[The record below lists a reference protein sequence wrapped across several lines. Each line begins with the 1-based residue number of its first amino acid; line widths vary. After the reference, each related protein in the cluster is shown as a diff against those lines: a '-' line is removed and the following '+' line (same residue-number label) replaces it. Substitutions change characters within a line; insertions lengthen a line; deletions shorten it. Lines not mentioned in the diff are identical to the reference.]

1 LLAREALD
9 VKRLQTAG
17 AGDGRARILA
27 GALRVF
33 ATHGFEG
40 SSLRQIANEAG
51 EQHQLLVYHFKTKD
65 ALWREVVASIFEE
78 ISREQGSL
86 DYWSTRSRSLGPA
99 KALREM
105 FRALAVFT
113 ARRPEFQRLLSFEGF
128 RKSERLTWLLQNFVR
143 PYYEISIAT
152 IRAAQEAGQAQA
164 GDPGRL
170 HYAVIGLITH
180 GLVFSEEF
188 KRMTR
193 LDPFSAQELEHTVGL
208 ACRLLG
214 LPESDD

>member
-1 LLAREALD
+1 
-9 VKRLQTAG
+9 VKGHPPA
-17 AGDGRARILA
+17 AASDGRTRILA
-27 GALRVF
+27 AALQVF

-78 ISREQGSL
+78 SWREQGSL
-86 DYWSTRSRSLGPA
+86 EYWNTRLQSLGPA
-99 KALREM
+99 GALREM
-105 FRALAVFT
+105 LRAFATFT

-128 RKSERLTWLLQNFVR
+128 RKSERLTWLLQTFVR
-143 PYYEISIAT
+143 PHYEISTAA
-152 IRAAQEAGQAQA
+152 IRAAQEAGQAHA

-170 HYAVIGLITH
+170 HYAVIGIITQ
-180 GLVFSEEF
+180 GLVFAEEVR
-188 KRMTR
+188 RMTR
-193 LDPFSAQELEHTVGL
+193 LNPFAPQELERTVGL

-214 LPESDD
+214 LPDSDEQ